1 MENRL
6 AQLQSMIT
14 DYPEDTF
21 LNYAIGLEYWTAGK
35 HQEAYT
41 HFSYLRQSKPDY
53 LPTYYQLG
61 KLCSETDR
69 PEEAAKVLHEGITVA
84 RSQED
89 FKTLEELQSVLRL
102 LENGNKEDDED
113 EEEAFS

>member
-35 HQEAYT
+35 LLEAYT
-41 HFSYLRQSKPDY
+41 HFSYLRQAKPEY

-69 PEEAAKVLHEGITVA
+69 PEEAASVLQEGMAVA
-84 RSQED
+84 RRQED
-89 FKTLEELQSVLRL
+89 YKTLEELQSALRI
-102 LENGNKEDDED
+102 LENDGEEDDED